1 MCLPHNYPPA
11 YKIATQ
17 GGGRLYGNRLGRHW
31 VSVLISRRGNPV
43 RVAVELPVLI
53 GGGVE
58 FNGDGHECGRDVGIG
73 VPQARRLHH
82 DEQTVIIAN
91 RPKLGVM

>member
-1 MCLPHNYPPA
+1 M
-11 YKIATQ
+11 
-17 GGGRLYGNRLGRHW
+17 RLSGNGLGRHW
-31 VSVLISRRGNPV
+31 EGILIIRWGNPV

-58 FNGDGHECGRDVGIG
+58 FNGDGHECGRDGGVG

-82 DEQTVIIAN
+82 DEQAVIIAN
-91 RPKLGVM
+91 WPKLGVM